1 MKKSIN
7 ELAFF
12 GGSPLF
18 DILLPVGQINIP
30 EYERFEALMNDVFDR
45 KYYTNQGKL
54 TFEFEDKFS
63 ELSGMKNSIAVTNGT
78 VAISI
83 AAKALNLPVKSKVI
97 VPSFTF
103 IGTVQALTWAG
114 LEPVFADIDLETH
127 TITYETVAPLLK
139 NKNISAV
146 LGVHLW
152 GNPCDVERLD
162 EIEQQYGIPVF
173 YDAAHAVGSAYKN
186 KSLASFGHCSTFSLH
201 ATKVLQA
208 AEGGVICTDDD
219 ELAERIRNMRSS
231 YGRRRQVSVPL
242 VINGRFS
249 ELQAAMALLSIEKFS
264 EYVTNNK
271 HRYLLYKE
279 KLKNI
284 AGLSAIEYDE
294 SMQGNYQYVV
304 FRLNEEQF
312 GLSRDLLV
320 EILSRENII
329 ARKYFIPAA
338 HKSVPYIN
346 MECAKVKLPNTELL
360 IQEVFQLPSGQI
372 VTDEHIEQI
381 CELISFIQQNAEGIK
396 KNVERERQ
404 CSQK

>member
-1 MKKSIN
+1 MKKDIK

-12 GGSPLF
+12 GGQPLF
-18 DILLPVGQINIP
+18 DIMLPVGQINVP
-30 EYERFEALMNDVFDR
+30 DYGRFEELMNDVFDR
-45 KYYTNQGKL
+45 KYYANHGKL
-54 TFEFEDKFS
+54 TLEFEEKFS
-63 ELSGMKNSIAVTNGT
+63 ELSKMKNNIAVTNGT
-78 VAISI
+78 VAISM
-83 AAKALNLPVKSKVI
+83 AAKALNLPLHSKVI

-127 TITYETVAPLLK
+127 TITYETVEPLLK
-139 NKNISAV
+139 NENISAV

-186 KSLASFGHCSTFSLH
+186 KSLASFGHCATFSLH

-219 ELAERIRNMRSS
+219 ELAERIRNIRSS
-231 YGRRRQVSVPL
+231 YGRRRQVAVPM

-249 ELQAAMALLSIEKFS
+249 ELQAAMALLSIEKFP
-264 EYVTNNK
+264 EYASNNK

-279 KLKNI
+279 KLKDVPGVSVI
-284 AGLSAIEYDE
+284 QYDE
-294 SMQGNYQYVV
+294 TMQGNYQYIV
-304 FRLNEEQF
+304 FRLNEGKF

-320 EILSRENII
+320 ELLSKENII
-329 ARKYFIPAA
+329 ARRYFLPTA
-338 HKSVPYIN
+338 HKSVPYVN
-346 MECAKVKLPNTELL
+346 MECARAKLPNTELL
-360 IQEVFQLPSGQI
+360 TQEVFQLPSGEI
-372 VTDEHIEQI
+372 VTDEHIERI
-381 CELISFIQQNAEGIK
+381 CELISFIQQHAEHIK
-396 KNVERERQ
+396 KNI
-404 CSQK
+404 KG

>member
-1 MKKSIN
+1 MKKNIR

-12 GGSPLF
+12 GGAPLF

-30 EYERFEALMNDVFDR
+30 EYERFEALANDVFDR
-45 KYYTNQGKL
+45 KYYANHGKL
-54 TFEFEDKFS
+54 TLEFEDKFS
-63 ELSGMKNSIAVTNGT
+63 ELSGMKNSIVVTNGT

-83 AAKALNLPVKSKVI
+83 AAKALNLPLKSKVI

-103 IGTVQALTWAG
+103 ISTVQALTWAG

-127 TITYETVAPLLK
+127 TITYETVEPLLK
-139 NKNISAV
+139 NENISAV

-173 YDAAHAVGSAYKN
+173 YDAAHAVGSVYKN
-186 KSLASFGHCSTFSLH
+186 KSLASFGHCATFSLH

-219 ELAERIRNMRSS
+219 ELAERIRNIRSS
-231 YGRRRQVSVPL
+231 YGRRRQVAVPM

-264 EYVTNNK
+264 EYASNNK

-279 KLKNI
+279 KLKDVPGVSVI
-284 AGLSAIEYDE
+284 QYDD

-304 FRLNEEQF
+304 FRLNEEKF
-312 GLSRDLLV
+312 GISRDLLV
-320 EILSRENII
+320 EILSNENII

-346 MECAKVKLPNTELL
+346 MECAKIKLPNTELL
-360 IQEVFQLPSGQI
+360 TQEVFQLPSGQI
-372 VTDEHIEQI
+372 VTDEHIERI
-381 CELISFIQQNAEGIK
+381 CGLISFIQQNARSIME
-396 KNVERERQ
+396 NVKR
-404 CSQK
+404 

>member
-1 MKKSIN
+1 
-7 ELAFF
+7 
-12 GGSPLF
+12 
-18 DILLPVGQINIP
+18 
-30 EYERFEALMNDVFDR
+30 
-45 KYYTNQGKL
+45 
-54 TFEFEDKFS
+54 
-63 ELSGMKNSIAVTNGT
+63 
-78 VAISI
+78 
-83 AAKALNLPVKSKVI
+83 
-97 VPSFTF
+97 
-103 IGTVQALTWAG
+103 
-114 LEPVFADIDLETH
+114 
-127 TITYETVAPLLK
+127 
-139 NKNISAV
+139 
-146 LGVHLW
+146 
-152 GNPCDVERLD
+152 
-162 EIEQQYGIPVF
+162 
-173 YDAAHAVGSAYKN
+173 
-186 KSLASFGHCSTFSLH
+186 
-201 ATKVLQA
+201 
-208 AEGGVICTDDD
+208 
-219 ELAERIRNMRSS
+219 
-231 YGRRRQVSVPL
+231 
-242 VINGRFS
+242 
-249 ELQAAMALLSIEKFS
+249 MALLSIEKFS

-320 EILSRENII
+320 EILSSENII

-346 MECAKVKLPNTELL
+346 MECAKINLPNTELL

-372 VTDEHIEQI
+372 VTDEHIERI

>member
-1 MKKSIN
+1 MKKNIR

-12 GGSPLF
+12 GGAPLF

-30 EYERFEALMNDVFDR
+30 EYERFEALANDVFDR
-45 KYYTNQGKL
+45 KYYANHGKL
-54 TFEFEDKFS
+54 TLEFEDKFS
-63 ELSGMKNSIAVTNGT
+63 ELSGMKNSIVVTNGT

-83 AAKALNLPVKSKVI
+83 AAKALNLPLKSKVI

-103 IGTVQALTWAG
+103 ISTVQALTWAG

-127 TITYETVAPLLK
+127 TITYETVEPLLK
-139 NKNISAV
+139 NENISAV

-173 YDAAHAVGSAYKN
+173 YDAAHAVGSVYKN
-186 KSLASFGHCSTFSLH
+186 KSLASFGHCATFSLH

-219 ELAERIRNMRSS
+219 ELAERIRNIRSS
-231 YGRRRQVSVPL
+231 YGRRRQVAVPM

-264 EYVTNNK
+264 EYASNNK

-279 KLKNI
+279 KLKDVPGVSVI
-284 AGLSAIEYDE
+284 QYDD

-304 FRLNEEQF
+304 FRLNEEKF
-312 GLSRDLLV
+312 GISRDLLV
-320 EILSRENII
+320 EILSNENII

-338 HKSVPYIN
+338 HRSEERRVGK
-346 MECAKVKLPNTELL
+346 ECG
-360 IQEVFQLPSGQI
+360 S
-372 VTDEHIEQI
+372 
-381 CELISFIQQNAEGIK
+381 
-396 KNVERERQ
+396 
-404 CSQK
+404 

>member
-1 MKKSIN
+1 MKNNIK

-12 GGSPLF
+12 GGERLF
-18 DILLPVGQINIP
+18 NILLPVGQINVP
-30 EYERFEALMNDVFDR
+30 EYERFKALANDIFDR
-45 KYYTNQGKL
+45 KHYASHGEL
-54 TFEFEDKFS
+54 TLEFEDNFS
-63 ELSGMKNSIAVTNGT
+63 KLTGMKNSIAVTNGT

-83 AAKALNLPVKSKVI
+83 AAKALNLPLKSKVI

-139 NKNISAV
+139 NKNISAI

-152 GNPCDVERLD
+152 GNPCDVTRLD

-186 KSLASFGHCSTFSLH
+186 KSLASFGHCATFSLH

-219 ELAERIRNMRSS
+219 ELAERIRNIGSS
-231 YGRRRQVSVPL
+231 YGRRRQVPVPM
-242 VINGRFS
+242 VIHSCFS
-249 ELQAAMALLSIEKFS
+249 ELQAAMALLSIEKFP

-284 AGLSAIEYDE
+284 AGLSVIEYDE

-304 FRLNEEQF
+304 FRLNEEKF

-320 EILSRENII
+320 EILSKENII
-329 ARKYFIPAA
+329 ARRYFIPAA
-338 HKSVPYIN
+338 HKSIPYIN
-346 MECAKVKLPNTELL
+346 MECAKAKLPNTELL

-372 VTDEHIEQI
+372 VSDEHIEQI
-381 CELISFIQQNAEGIK
+381 CELIFFIQQNAEAIK
-396 KNVERERQ
+396 KNLKR
-404 CSQK
+404 

>member
-1 MKKSIN
+1 MKNNIK

-12 GGSPLF
+12 GGERLF
-18 DILLPVGQINIP
+18 NILLPVGQINVP
-30 EYERFEALMNDVFDR
+30 EYERFKALANDIFDR
-45 KYYTNQGKL
+45 KHYASHGEL
-54 TFEFEDKFS
+54 TLEFEDNFS
-63 ELSGMKNSIAVTNGT
+63 KLTGMKNSIAVTNGT

-83 AAKALNLPVKSKVI
+83 AAKALNLPLKSKVI

-139 NKNISAV
+139 NKNISAI

-152 GNPCDVERLD
+152 GNPCDVTRLD

-186 KSLASFGHCSTFSLH
+186 KSLASFGHCATFSLH

-219 ELAERIRNMRSS
+219 ELAERIRNIGGS
-231 YGRRRQVSVPL
+231 YGRRRQVPIPM
-242 VINGRFS
+242 VIHSCFS
-249 ELQAAMALLSIEKFS
+249 ELQAAMALLSIEKFP

-284 AGLSAIEYDE
+284 AGLSVIEYDE

-304 FRLNEEQF
+304 FRLNEEKF

-320 EILSRENII
+320 EILSKENII
-329 ARKYFIPAA
+329 ARRYFIPAA
-338 HKSVPYIN
+338 HKSIPYIN
-346 MECAKVKLPNTELL
+346 MECAKAKLPNTELL

-372 VTDEHIEQI
+372 VSDEHIEQI
-381 CELISFIQQNAEGIK
+381 CELIFFIQQNAEAIK
-396 KNVERERQ
+396 KNLKR
-404 CSQK
+404 

>member
-1 MKKSIN
+1 MKNNIK

-12 GGSPLF
+12 GGERLF
-18 DILLPVGQINIP
+18 NILLPVGQINVP
-30 EYERFEALMNDVFDR
+30 EYERFKALANDIFDR
-45 KYYTNQGKL
+45 KHYASHGEL
-54 TFEFEDKFS
+54 TLEFEDNFS
-63 ELSGMKNSIAVTNGT
+63 KLTGMKNSIAVTNGT

-83 AAKALNLPVKSKVI
+83 AAKALNLPLKSKVI

-139 NKNISAV
+139 NKNISAI

-152 GNPCDVERLD
+152 GNPCDVTRLD

-173 YDAAHAVGSAYKN
+173 YDAAHAVGSAYKH
-186 KSLASFGHCSTFSLH
+186 KSLASFGHCATFSLH

-219 ELAERIRNMRSS
+219 ELAERIRNIGSS
-231 YGRRRQVSVPL
+231 YGRRRQVPIPM
-242 VINGRFS
+242 VIHSCFS
-249 ELQAAMALLSIEKFS
+249 ELQAAMALLSIEKFP

-284 AGLSAIEYDE
+284 AGLSVIEYDE

-304 FRLNEEQF
+304 FRLNEEKF

-320 EILSRENII
+320 EILSKENII
-329 ARKYFIPAA
+329 ARRYFIPAA
-338 HKSVPYIN
+338 HKSIPYIN
-346 MECAKVKLPNTELL
+346 MECAKAKLPNTELL

-372 VTDEHIEQI
+372 VSDEHIEQI
-381 CELISFIQQNAEGIK
+381 CELIFFIQQNAEAIK
-396 KNVERERQ
+396 KNLKR
-404 CSQK
+404 

>member
-1 MKKSIN
+1 MKNNIK

-12 GGSPLF
+12 GGERLF
-18 DILLPVGQINIP
+18 NILLPVGQINVP
-30 EYERFEALMNDVFDR
+30 EYERFKALANDIFDR
-45 KYYTNQGKL
+45 KHYASHGEL
-54 TFEFEDKFS
+54 TLEFEDNFS
-63 ELSGMKNSIAVTNGT
+63 KLTGMKNSIAVTNGT

-83 AAKALNLPVKSKVI
+83 AAKALNLPLKSKVI

-127 TITYETVAPLLK
+127 TITYETIAPLLK
-139 NKNISAV
+139 NKNISAI

-152 GNPCDVERLD
+152 GNPCDVTRLD

-186 KSLASFGHCSTFSLH
+186 KSLASFGHCATFSLH

-219 ELAERIRNMRSS
+219 ELAERIRNIGSS
-231 YGRRRQVSVPL
+231 YGRRRQVPIPM
-242 VINGRFS
+242 VIHSCFS
-249 ELQAAMALLSIEKFS
+249 ELQAAMALLSIEKFP

-284 AGLSAIEYDE
+284 AGLSVIEYDE

-304 FRLNEEQF
+304 FRLNEEKF

-320 EILSRENII
+320 EILSKENII
-329 ARKYFIPAA
+329 ARRYFIPAA
-338 HKSVPYIN
+338 HKSIPYIN
-346 MECAKVKLPNTELL
+346 MECAKAKLPNTELL
-360 IQEVFQLPSGQI
+360 IKEVFQLPSGQI
-372 VTDEHIEQI
+372 VSDEHIEQI
-381 CELISFIQQNAEGIK
+381 CELIFFIQQNAEAIK
-396 KNVERERQ
+396 KNLKR
-404 CSQK
+404 

>member
-1 MKKSIN
+1 MKNNIK

-12 GGSPLF
+12 GGERLF
-18 DILLPVGQINIP
+18 NILLPVGQINVP
-30 EYERFEALMNDVFDR
+30 EYERFKALVNDIFDR
-45 KYYTNQGKL
+45 KHYASHGEL
-54 TFEFEDKFS
+54 TLEFEDNFS
-63 ELSGMKNSIAVTNGT
+63 KLTGMKNSIAVTNGT

-83 AAKALNLPVKSKVI
+83 AAKALNLPLKSKVI

-139 NKNISAV
+139 NKNISAI

-152 GNPCDVERLD
+152 GNPCDVTRLD

-186 KSLASFGHCSTFSLH
+186 KSLASFGHCATFSLH

-219 ELAERIRNMRSS
+219 ELAERIRNIGSS
-231 YGRRRQVSVPL
+231 YGRRRQVPIPM
-242 VINGRFS
+242 VIHSCFS
-249 ELQAAMALLSIEKFS
+249 ELQAAMALLSIEKFP

-284 AGLSAIEYDE
+284 AGLSVIEYDE

-304 FRLNEEQF
+304 FRLNEEKF

-320 EILSRENII
+320 EILSKENII
-329 ARKYFIPAA
+329 ARRYFIPAA
-338 HKSVPYIN
+338 HKSIPYIN
-346 MECAKVKLPNTELL
+346 MECAKAKLPNTELL

-372 VTDEHIEQI
+372 VSDEHIEQI
-381 CELISFIQQNAEGIK
+381 CELIFFIQQNAEAIK
-396 KNVERERQ
+396 KNLKR
-404 CSQK
+404 

>member
-1 MKKSIN
+1 MKKNIK

-12 GGSPLF
+12 GGGRLF
-18 DILLPVGQINIP
+18 DILLPVGQINVP
-30 EYERFEALMNDVFDR
+30 EYERFEALVNDVFDR
-45 KYYTNQGKL
+45 KYYTNHGKL

-63 ELSGMKNSIAVTNGT
+63 KLTGMRNSIAVTNGT

-83 AAKALNLPVKSKVI
+83 AAKALNLPLKSKVI

-127 TITYETVAPLLK
+127 TITYETVVPLLK
-139 NKNISAV
+139 NKNVSAI

-173 YDAAHAVGSAYKN
+173 YDAAHAVGSVYKN
-186 KSLASFGHCSTFSLH
+186 KSLASFGHCATFSLH

-219 ELAERIRNMRSS
+219 ELAERIRNMRSAYDRS
-231 YGRRRQVSVPL
+231 GQVSVPM

-264 EYVTNNK
+264 EYAGNNK

-279 KLKNI
+279 KLEKI
-284 AGLSAIEYDE
+284 SGLSVIQYDE
-294 SMQGNYQYVV
+294 RKQVNYQYVV
-304 FRLNEEQF
+304 FRVNEKKF

-320 EILSRENII
+320 EILSKENII

-346 MECAKVKLPNTELL
+346 MECSKVKLPNTELL
-360 IQEVFQLPSGQI
+360 TQEVFQLPSGQR

-381 CELISFIQQNAEGIK
+381 CELISFIQQNADNIK
-396 KNVERERQ
+396 KNLKR
-404 CSQK
+404 

>member
-1 MKKSIN
+1 MKNNIK

-12 GGSPLF
+12 GGERLF
-18 DILLPVGQINIP
+18 NILLPVGQINVP
-30 EYERFEALMNDVFDR
+30 EYERFKALANDIFDR
-45 KYYTNQGKL
+45 KHYASHGEL
-54 TFEFEDKFS
+54 TLEFEDNFS
-63 ELSGMKNSIAVTNGT
+63 KLTGMKNSIAVTNGT

-83 AAKALNLPVKSKVI
+83 AAKALNLPLKSKVI

-139 NKNISAV
+139 NKNISAI

-152 GNPCDVERLD
+152 GNPCDVTRLD

-173 YDAAHAVGSAYKN
+173 YDASHAVGSAYKN
-186 KSLASFGHCSTFSLH
+186 KSLASFGHCATFSLH

-219 ELAERIRNMRSS
+219 ELAERIRNIGSS
-231 YGRRRQVSVPL
+231 YGRRRQVPIPM
-242 VINGRFS
+242 VIHSCFS
-249 ELQAAMALLSIEKFS
+249 ELQAAMALLSIEKFP

-271 HRYLLYKE
+271 HRYILYKE

-284 AGLSAIEYDE
+284 AGLSEIEYDE

-304 FRLNEEQF
+304 FRLNEEKF

-320 EILSRENII
+320 EILSKENII
-329 ARKYFIPAA
+329 ARRYFIPAA
-338 HKSVPYIN
+338 HKSIPYIN
-346 MECAKVKLPNTELL
+346 MECAKAKLPNTELL

-372 VTDEHIEQI
+372 VSDEHIEQI
-381 CELISFIQQNAEGIK
+381 CELIFFIQQNAEAIK
-396 KNVERERQ
+396 KNLKR
-404 CSQK
+404 

>member
-1 MKKSIN
+1 MKKNIK

-12 GGSPLF
+12 GGGRLF
-18 DILLPVGQINIP
+18 DILLPVGQINVP
-30 EYERFEALMNDVFDR
+30 EYERFEALVNDVFDR
-45 KYYTNQGKL
+45 KYYTNHGKL

-63 ELSGMKNSIAVTNGT
+63 KLTGMRNSIAVTNGT

-83 AAKALNLPVKSKVI
+83 AAKALNLPLKSKVI

-127 TITYETVAPLLK
+127 TITYETVVPLLK
-139 NKNISAV
+139 NKNVSAI

-173 YDAAHAVGSAYKN
+173 YDAAHAVGSVYKN
-186 KSLASFGHCSTFSLH
+186 KSLASFGHCATFSLH

-219 ELAERIRNMRSS
+219 ELAERIRNMRSAYDRS
-231 YGRRRQVSVPL
+231 GQVSVPM

-264 EYVTNNK
+264 EYVGNNK

-279 KLKNI
+279 KLEKI
-284 AGLSAIEYDE
+284 SGLSIIQYDE
-294 SMQGNYQYVV
+294 SKQGNYQYVV
-304 FRLNEEQF
+304 FRVNEEKF

-320 EILSRENII
+320 EILSKENII
-329 ARKYFIPAA
+329 ARRYFIPAA
-338 HKSVPYIN
+338 HRSIPYIN
-346 MECAKVKLPNTELL
+346 MECSKIKLPNTELL
-360 IQEVFQLPSGQI
+360 TQEVFQLPSGQI
-372 VTDEHIEQI
+372 VKDEHIEQI
-381 CELISFIQQNAEGIK
+381 CELISFIQQNADAIK

>member
-1 MKKSIN
+1 MKKNIR

-12 GGSPLF
+12 GGAPLF

-30 EYERFEALMNDVFDR
+30 EYERFEALANDVFDR
-45 KYYTNQGKL
+45 KYYANHGKL
-54 TFEFEDKFS
+54 TLEFEDKFS
-63 ELSGMKNSIAVTNGT
+63 ELSGMKNSIVVTNGT

-83 AAKALNLPVKSKVI
+83 AAKALNLPLKSKVI

-103 IGTVQALTWAG
+103 ISTVQALTWAG

-139 NKNISAV
+139 NKNISAI

-173 YDAAHAVGSAYKN
+173 YDAAHAVGSVYKN
-186 KSLASFGHCSTFSLH
+186 KSLASFGHCATFSLH

-219 ELAERIRNMRSS
+219 ELAERIRNIRSS
-231 YGRRRQVSVPL
+231 YGRRRQVAVPM

-264 EYVTNNK
+264 EYASNNK

-279 KLKNI
+279 KLKDVPGVSVI
-284 AGLSAIEYDE
+284 QYDD

-304 FRLNEEQF
+304 FRLNEEKF
-312 GLSRDLLV
+312 GISRDLLV
-320 EILSRENII
+320 EILSNENII

-346 MECAKVKLPNTELL
+346 MECAKIKLPNTELL
-360 IQEVFQLPSGQI
+360 TQEVFQLPSGQI
-372 VTDEHIEQI
+372 VTDEHIERI
-381 CELISFIQQNAEGIK
+381 CGLISFIQQNARSIK
-396 KNVERERQ
+396 ENVKR
-404 CSQK
+404 

>member
-1 MKKSIN
+1 MKKDIK

-12 GGSPLF
+12 GGQPLF
-18 DILLPVGQINIP
+18 DIMLPVGQINVP
-30 EYERFEALMNDVFDR
+30 DYGRFEELVNDVFDR
-45 KYYTNQGKL
+45 KYYANHGKL
-54 TFEFEDKFS
+54 TLEFEEKFS

-78 VAISI
+78 VAISM
-83 AAKALNLPVKSKVI
+83 AAKALNLPLHSKVI

-127 TITYETVAPLLK
+127 TITYETVEPLLK
-139 NKNISAV
+139 NENISAV

-186 KSLASFGHCSTFSLH
+186 KSLASFGHCATFSLH

-219 ELAERIRNMRSS
+219 ELAERIRNIRSS
-231 YGRRRQVSVPL
+231 YGRRRQVAVPM

-249 ELQAAMALLSIEKFS
+249 ELQAAMALLSIEKFP
-264 EYVTNNK
+264 EYASNNK

-279 KLKNI
+279 KLKDVPGVSVI
-284 AGLSAIEYDE
+284 QYDE

-304 FRLNEEQF
+304 FRLNEEKF
-312 GLSRDLLV
+312 GFSRDLLV
-320 EILSRENII
+320 ELLSKENII
-329 ARKYFIPAA
+329 ARRYFLPAA
-338 HKSVPYIN
+338 HKSVPYVN
-346 MECAKVKLPNTELL
+346 MECARAKLPNTELL
-360 IQEVFQLPSGQI
+360 TQEVFQLPSGEI
-372 VTDEHIEQI
+372 VTDEHIERI
-381 CELISFIQQNAEGIK
+381 CELISFIQQHAEHIK
-396 KNVERERQ
+396 KNI
-404 CSQK
+404 KG

>member
-1 MKKSIN
+1 MKKNIR

-12 GGSPLF
+12 GGAPLF

-30 EYERFEALMNDVFDR
+30 EYERFEALANDVFDR
-45 KYYTNQGKL
+45 KYYANHGKL
-54 TFEFEDKFS
+54 TLEFEDKFS
-63 ELSGMKNSIAVTNGT
+63 ELSGMKNSIVVTNGT

-83 AAKALNLPVKSKVI
+83 AAKALNLPLKSKVI

-103 IGTVQALTWAG
+103 ISTVQALTWAG

-127 TITYETVAPLLK
+127 TITYETVEPLLK
-139 NKNISAV
+139 NENISAV

-173 YDAAHAVGSAYKN
+173 YDAAHAVGSVYKN
-186 KSLASFGHCSTFSLH
+186 KSLASFGHCATFSLH

-219 ELAERIRNMRSS
+219 ELAERIRNIRSS
-231 YGRRRQVSVPL
+231 YGRRRQVAVPM

-249 ELQAAMALLSIEKFS
+249 ELQAAMALLSIEKFP
-264 EYVTNNK
+264 EYVSNNK

-279 KLKNI
+279 KLKDVPGVSVI
-284 AGLSAIEYDE
+284 QYDD

-304 FRLNEEQF
+304 FRLNEEKF
-312 GLSRDLLV
+312 GISRDLLV
-320 EILSRENII
+320 EILSNENII

-346 MECAKVKLPNTELL
+346 MECAKIKLPNTELL
-360 IQEVFQLPSGQI
+360 TQEVFQLPSGQI
-372 VTDEHIEQI
+372 VTDEHIERI
-381 CELISFIQQNAEGIK
+381 CGLISFIQQNARSIME
-396 KNVERERQ
+396 NVKR
-404 CSQK
+404 

>member
-1 MKKSIN
+1 MKNNIK

-12 GGSPLF
+12 GGERLF
-18 DILLPVGQINIP
+18 NILLPVGQINVP
-30 EYERFEALMNDVFDR
+30 EYERFKALANDIFDR
-45 KYYTNQGKL
+45 KHYASHGEL
-54 TFEFEDKFS
+54 TLEFEDNFS
-63 ELSGMKNSIAVTNGT
+63 KLTGMKNSIAVTNGT

-83 AAKALNLPVKSKVI
+83 AAKALNLPLKSKVI

-139 NKNISAV
+139 NKNISAI

-152 GNPCDVERLD
+152 GNPCDVTRLD

-186 KSLASFGHCSTFSLH
+186 KSLASFGHCATFSLH

-219 ELAERIRNMRSS
+219 ELAERIRNIGSL
-231 YGRRRQVSVPL
+231 YGRRRQVPIPM
-242 VINGRFS
+242 VIHSCFS
-249 ELQAAMALLSIEKFS
+249 ELQAAMALLSIEKFP

-284 AGLSAIEYDE
+284 AGLSVIEYDE

-304 FRLNEEQF
+304 FRLNEEKF

-320 EILSRENII
+320 EILSKENII
-329 ARKYFIPAA
+329 ARRYFIPAA
-338 HKSVPYIN
+338 HKSIPYIN
-346 MECAKVKLPNTELL
+346 MECAKAKLPNTELL

-372 VTDEHIEQI
+372 VSDEHIEQI
-381 CELISFIQQNAEGIK
+381 CELIFFIQQNAEAIK
-396 KNVERERQ
+396 KNLKR
-404 CSQK
+404 

>member
-1 MKKSIN
+1 MKNNIK

-12 GGSPLF
+12 GGERLF
-18 DILLPVGQINIP
+18 NILLPVGQINVP
-30 EYERFEALMNDVFDR
+30 EYERFKALANDIFDR
-45 KYYTNQGKL
+45 KHYASHGEL
-54 TFEFEDKFS
+54 TLEFEDNFS
-63 ELSGMKNSIAVTNGT
+63 KLTGMKNSIAVTNGT

-83 AAKALNLPVKSKVI
+83 AAKALNLPLKSKVI

-139 NKNISAV
+139 NKNISAI

-152 GNPCDVERLD
+152 GNPCDVIRLD

-186 KSLASFGHCSTFSLH
+186 KSLASFGHCATFSLH

-219 ELAERIRNMRSS
+219 ELAERIRNIGSS
-231 YGRRRQVSVPL
+231 YGRRRQVPIPM
-242 VINGRFS
+242 VIHSCFS
-249 ELQAAMALLSIEKFS
+249 ELQAAMALLSIEKFP

-284 AGLSAIEYDE
+284 AGLSVIEYDE

-304 FRLNEEQF
+304 FRLNEEKF

-320 EILSRENII
+320 EILSKENII
-329 ARKYFIPAA
+329 ARRYFIPAA
-338 HKSVPYIN
+338 HKSIPYIN
-346 MECAKVKLPNTELL
+346 MECAKAKLPNTELL

-372 VTDEHIEQI
+372 VSDEHIEQI
-381 CELISFIQQNAEGIK
+381 CELIFFIQQNAEAIK
-396 KNVERERQ
+396 KNLKR
-404 CSQK
+404 

>member
-1 MKKSIN
+1 MKNNIK

-12 GGSPLF
+12 GGERLF
-18 DILLPVGQINIP
+18 NILLPVGQINVP
-30 EYERFEALMNDVFDR
+30 EYERFKALANDIFDR
-45 KYYTNQGKL
+45 KHYASHGEL
-54 TFEFEDKFS
+54 TLEFEDNFS
-63 ELSGMKNSIAVTNGT
+63 KLTGMKNSIAVTNGT

-83 AAKALNLPVKSKVI
+83 AAKALNLPLKSKVI

-139 NKNISAV
+139 NKNISAI

-152 GNPCDVERLD
+152 GNPCDVTRLD

-186 KSLASFGHCSTFSLH
+186 KSLASFGHCATFSLH

-219 ELAERIRNMRSS
+219 ELAERIRNIGSS
-231 YGRRRQVSVPL
+231 YGRRRQVPIPM
-242 VINGRFS
+242 VIHSCFS
-249 ELQAAMALLSIEKFS
+249 ELQAAMALLSIEKFP

-284 AGLSAIEYDE
+284 AGLSVIEYDE

-304 FRLNEEQF
+304 FRLNEEKF

-320 EILSRENII
+320 EILSKENII
-329 ARKYFIPAA
+329 ARRYFIPAA
-338 HKSVPYIN
+338 HKSIPYIN
-346 MECAKVKLPNTELL
+346 MECAKAKLPNTELL

-372 VTDEHIEQI
+372 VSDEHIEQI
-381 CELISFIQQNAEGIK
+381 CELIFFIQQNAEAIK
-396 KNVERERQ
+396 KNLKR
-404 CSQK
+404 